1 MENRPSF
8 EEIKSFEEF
17 SQYYWYREE
26 LKKICRSLGI
36 DASGMKTE
44 LNHNIKEYFKG
55 NIIRPKGT
63 CCHTKTEKKT
73 LTSTSPTLLTLQTS
87 ILECKFCFSQRF
99 RDFFSKETGI
109 KNFKFNAD
117 MVATARKVK
126 ETKDASFTLGDLL
139 DIYYGK
145 KTYAKY
151 NKVSLQWNKFVQDFC
166 ADPANANIPN
176 KLKAAAK
183 LWEIVRESTR
193 EKVYS
198 HDLLNELNIL

>member
-17 SQYYWYREE
+17 YQYYWYREE

-36 DASGMKTE
+36 DASGMKAE
-44 LNHNIKEYFKG
+44 LNHNIEEYFKG
-55 NIIRPKGT
+55 NIICPKGSSR
-63 CCHTKTEKKT
+63 HSKAVKNSSKSNSP
-73 LTSTSPTLLTLQTS
+73 STLTLQTS
-87 ILECKFCFSQRF
+87 LLECKFCFSQRF

-109 KNFKFNAD
+109 KNFKFNVD

-126 ETKDASFTLGDLL
+126 ETKDASFTLGDMLE
-139 DIYYGK
+139 IYYGK

-166 ADPANANIPN
+166 ADPENAHIPD

-183 LWEIVRESTR
+183 LWKIVRESTR
-193 EKVYS
+193 EKVYT

>member
-1 MENRPSF
+1 
-8 EEIKSFEEF
+8 
-17 SQYYWYREE
+17 
-26 LKKICRSLGI
+26 
-36 DASGMKTE
+36 
-44 LNHNIKEYFKG
+44 
-55 NIIRPKGT
+55 
-63 CCHTKTEKKT
+63 
-73 LTSTSPTLLTLQTS
+73 
-87 ILECKFCFSQRF
+87 
-99 RDFFSKETGI
+99 
-109 KNFKFNAD
+109 

-126 ETKDASFTLGDLL
+126 ETKDASFTLGDML

-183 LWEIVRESTR
+183 LWKIVRESTR
-193 EKVYS
+193 EKIYS